1 MLRVGKDRQKQKPK
15 KENKE
20 NQGQIASDRV
30 KEKTQQKI
38 SIYMMHELNEQMMHA
53 LMQRKLFNYTLETN
67 NGLEHRVLEQKNPNF
82 EKSNFKK

>member
-1 MLRVGKDRQKQKPK
+1 
-15 KENKE
+15 
-20 NQGQIASDRV
+20 
-30 KEKTQQKI
+30 
-38 SIYMMHELNEQMMHA
+38 MMHELNEQMMHA